1 MALAYV
7 KWPNM
12 RTALHWLACEK
23 VAAVAGVGLGARVAV
38 SKARRGARP
47 VTPRRQDTTQDTAG
61 EARYGIRYRVQHGM
75 SSTTLSSTG
84 YRGDYSLSLGLH
96 LRACASYS
104 PSPTPPTFALCPAWL
119 APNASR
125 LAQLASARDVKVA

>member
-47 VTPRRQDTTQDTAG
+47 VTPQRQDTTG
-61 EARYGIRYRVQHGM
+61 HRRGGKIRYQISGPTRDEFYDLILYRVQG
-75 SSTTLSSTG
+75 
-84 YRGDYSLSLGLH
+84 
-96 LRACASYS
+96 
-104 PSPTPPTFALCPAWL
+104 
-119 APNASR
+119 
-125 LAQLASARDVKVA
+125 

>member
-12 RTALHWLACEK
+12 RTAPHWLACEK

-47 VTPRRQDTTQDTAG
+47 VSPETGHYRTPQGRQ
-61 EARYGIRYRVQHGM
+61 EIRYQISGPTRDEFYDLILYRVQG
-75 SSTTLSSTG
+75 
-84 YRGDYSLSLGLH
+84 
-96 LRACASYS
+96 
-104 PSPTPPTFALCPAWL
+104 
-119 APNASR
+119 
-125 LAQLASARDVKVA
+125 